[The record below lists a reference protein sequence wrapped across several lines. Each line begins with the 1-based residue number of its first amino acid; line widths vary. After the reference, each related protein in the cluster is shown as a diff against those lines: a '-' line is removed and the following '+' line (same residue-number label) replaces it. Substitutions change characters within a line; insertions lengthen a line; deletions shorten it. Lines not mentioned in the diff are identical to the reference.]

1 MGGDFNPTSGEEGG
15 GEGHMGA
22 GSHGGRVTWGQGHM
36 GAGWSRLN
44 NQYNAVAT

>member
-1 MGGDFNPTSGEEGG
+1 
-15 GEGHMGA
+15 MGA